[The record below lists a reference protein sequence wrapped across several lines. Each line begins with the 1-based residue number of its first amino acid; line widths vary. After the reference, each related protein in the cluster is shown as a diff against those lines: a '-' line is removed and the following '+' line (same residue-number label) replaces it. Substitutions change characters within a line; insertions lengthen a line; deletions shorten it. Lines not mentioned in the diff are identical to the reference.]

1 MRIQDKEKILS
12 SSDWFRS
19 DEILTLKKICKFYFS
34 LQLVGEGKTV
44 TDKMIRLLSER
55 QNPVNDFK
63 LQHAILGALR
73 NFAVTA
79 QVRQILL
86 DKGKVAIIN

>member
-1 MRIQDKEKILS
+1 M
-12 SSDWFRS
+12 
-19 DEILTLKKICKFYFS
+19 
-34 LQLVGEGKTV
+34 

-55 QNPVNDFK
+55 QNPANDFK

-86 DKGKVAIIN
+86 DKGMLPQAVFVSEIAFVGKSVELVLSIILVIPVLKLI